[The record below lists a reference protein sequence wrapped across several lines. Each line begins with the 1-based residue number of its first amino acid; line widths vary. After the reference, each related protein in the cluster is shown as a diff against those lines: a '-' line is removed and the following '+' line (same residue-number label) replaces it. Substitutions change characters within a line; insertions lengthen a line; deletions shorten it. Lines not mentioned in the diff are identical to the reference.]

1 MNYTIIGEQ
10 IQKYRK
16 AAKLTQ
22 KDLGET
28 LGISSSAVSQ
38 WETGGTP
45 DISLLPAI
53 ADKLGISINALFGR
67 EDITP
72 ENMQEALP
80 RYVASLPETDRL
92 KAICRLMWTA
102 IKSGCT
108 EFNVLSDHLSQKYH
122 IYFSSEEGI
131 AMGIDSDEML
141 SLSVFPEPEAGYH
154 ALFAS
159 DDTCR
164 RLFLALSKPHAM
176 ELLKLLYQQ
185 TKPCTAE
192 VLAKRLE
199 TEVGEILPLLSEFAG
214 LRLVQELELETE
226 NGDTAVYS
234 TAACGAL
241 IPLLHAAHLMMERSN
256 VHAMTVD
263 KRKTPLLRK
272 PETHPSRGQD
282 SAFRHEMQTACDLPE
297 GSSTFTG
304 KTTET

>member
-22 KDLGET
+22 KELGET

-53 ADKLGISINALFGR
+53 ADKLGISVNALFGR

-72 ENMQEALP
+72 ENIQEALP
-80 RYVASLPETDRL
+80 RYVASLPEADRL
-92 KAICRLMWTA
+92 KEICRLMWTA

-108 EFNVLSDHLSQKYH
+108 GFNVLPDHIFQKYC

-131 AMGIDSDEML
+131 ALGMDSAELL

-154 ALFAS
+154 ALFAP

-164 RLFLALSKPHAM
+164 RLFLALSKPYAM
-176 ELLKLLYQQ
+176 ELLKLLCQQ
-185 TKPCTAE
+185 AKPCTAE

-199 TEVGEILPLLSEFAG
+199 TEAGEILPLLSEFAG
-214 LRLVQELELETE
+214 LQLVQELDLETE
-226 NGDTAVYS
+226 NGDTTVYS
-234 TAACGAL
+234 TASCGAL
-241 IPLLHAAHLMMERSN
+241 VPFLHAAQLLMENSN
-256 VHAMTVD
+256 GHTLTVN
-263 KRKTPLLRK
+263 KRKAPLLRK
-272 PETHPSRGQD
+272 AETNRADCSD
-282 SAFRHEMQTACDLPE
+282 SVSNHDMQMTCDLPE
-297 GSSTFTG
+297 SSNTFIR
-304 KTTET
+304 KER

>member
-22 KDLGET
+22 KELGEA

-80 RYVASLPETDRL
+80 LYVASLPEADRL

-108 EFNVLSDHLSQKYH
+108 EFNVLSDHIFLKSH
-122 IYFSSEEGI
+122 ISFSSEEGI

-199 TEVGEILPLLSEFAG
+199 TGAGEILPLLSEFAG
-214 LRLVQELELETE
+214 LQLCQELELETE
-226 NGDTAVYS
+226 SGDTAVYS
-234 TAACGAL
+234 TAARSAL
-241 IPLLHAAHLMMERSN
+241 IPFLHAVHLMMDHSN
-256 VHAMTVD
+256 GHTLTVN
-263 KRKTPLLRK
+263 KRETPLLRK
-272 PETHPSRGQD
+272 PETLPSCGQD
-282 SAFRHEMQTACDLPE
+282 SAFRHEKQMACDLPE
-297 GSSTFTG
+297 GSNIFTR
-304 KTTET
+304 KSTET

>member
-22 KDLGET
+22 KELGDT

-53 ADKLGISINALFGR
+53 ADRLGISINALFGR

-72 ENMQEALP
+72 ENMEEALP
-80 RYVASLPETDRL
+80 RYVASLPEADRL

-108 EFNVLSDHLSQKYH
+108 GFNVLSDHISQKYH

-131 AMGIDSDEML
+131 ALGIDSDEML

-185 TKPCTAE
+185 TKPCTTE

-199 TEVGEILPLLSEFAG
+199 TGAGEILPLLSEFAG
-214 LRLVQELELETE
+214 LQLVQELELETE

-241 IPLLHAAHLMMERSN
+241 IPFLHAATLMMERSN
-256 VHAMTVD
+256 AHTLTLD
-263 KRKTPLLRK
+263 KRKAPLLRK
-272 PETHPSRGQD
+272 PGTLPSCCHNP
-282 SAFRHEMQTACDLPE
+282 AFRHDMQMTSDLPE
-297 GSSTFTG
+297 DSNTFIRKSTG
-304 KTTET
+304 A